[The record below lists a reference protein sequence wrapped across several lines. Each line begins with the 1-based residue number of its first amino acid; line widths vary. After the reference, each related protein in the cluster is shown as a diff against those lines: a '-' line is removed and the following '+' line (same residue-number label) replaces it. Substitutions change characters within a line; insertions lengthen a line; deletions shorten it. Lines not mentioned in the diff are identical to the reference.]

1 MKKCLTVLSL
11 AASTLV
17 LTANVALAYDPG
29 PPPAAVPE
37 PGTFFLL
44 GAGLIG
50 ILALARKRFK
60 K

>member
-11 AASTLV
+11 AASTLL
-17 LTANVALAYDPG
+17 LTANVALAYD